1 MTAEFHPAAKAVL
14 EFMAPS
20 AELGWPGVPWFTE
33 ENAEELISAHLGDAG
48 WSVVRDAPVEVIAV
62 HHHDIEKQAEHFNEG
77 FAAAVEQFAGLLVE
91 IRSDLATMALAKD
104 VLGWLDD
111 AVKAMDG
118 GR

>member
-1 MTAEFHPAAKAVL
+1 MSGLRDALEKKLSELQKRSGQGEAHLFLNVPIWDLEELLAAHPAEPVDVVVVH
-14 EFMAPS
+14 S
-20 AELGWPGVPWFTE
+20 
-33 ENAEELISAHLGDAG
+33 GDL
-48 WSVVRDAPVEVIAV
+48 
-62 HHHDIEKQAEHFNEG
+62 EKQAEHFNEG
-77 FAAAVEQFAGLLVE
+77 YATAVEQFAGLLVE